1 MILKFQFSEEQ
12 AEYILQMRLQS
23 LVGLEIQKILDEIA
37 EKQAKIAELT
47 EILANPEKLDGV
59 VQSEFDYMKNKYG
72 DERICSSQ
80 ETLSLTHVSGIWK
93 LPKRE
98 VLKRNP
104 LPVWTLKIWIIS

>member
-1 MILKFQFSEEQ
+1 MIYTIRHSKDKKEAKDNLILKFQFSEEQ

-59 VQSEFDYMKNKYG
+59 VQSEFDYMKQKYG
-72 DERICSSQ
+72 DERKTEVSDDTSLLN
-80 ETLSLTHVSGIWK
+80 LS
-93 LPKRE
+93 
-98 VLKRNP
+98 
-104 LPVWTLKIWIIS
+104 